1 MKETVLE
8 KARRFEEK
16 HGNQIPKEARPEF
29 HLSPYI
35 GWMNDPNGFSWYD
48 GKYHMFYQ
56 YHPYSMQWGP
66 MHWGHAVSE
75 DLLHWHHVPVAL
87 APDAPYD
94 EAGCFSGTAITM
106 PDGKQLLVYTGVHR
120 EEQEDGTTVDI
131 QKQCVAIGDGLNYEK
146 YEKNPVLTKKDL
158 PKGGRKE
165 DFRDP
170 KIFRGENGLYNML
183 AVNRDETEGGQV
195 LLYKSKDALQW
206 NYVGKVAENHNR
218 LGLMWECPDL
228 FSLGDKDI
236 LVLSAQEMLPEGLE
250 FHNGFGTFALIGSFD
265 EKTGKFTEESFQSLD
280 YGLDFYAPQSILTP
294 DGRRVM
300 IGWMQN
306 WDTVA
311 PPQSNVY
318 WAGQMSLPREL
329 TMKNGRI
336 YQNPIRELLEYR
348 SEEKVSGE
356 WELLDEELEIHGVDG
371 RLVDMTVDVEAGDLS
386 EIYHRFAIQFAKN
399 DRFYTSI
406 SFRPKES
413 VLRIDRKFSG
423 SRRGIIH
430 QRRSRV
436 EHENGK
442 IRLRLII
449 DRYSVE
455 IFVNDGEQVLTAAL
469 QTQLDADR
477 ITFVASGK
485 VKMKLCHY
493 HLKEE

>member
-1 MKETVLE
+1 MNETVLE
-8 KARRFEEK
+8 KARRYEAENGK
-16 HGNQIPKEARPEF
+16 KIPKESRPVF
-29 HLSPYI
+29 HLNPYV

-56 YHPYSMQWGP
+56 YHPYSSQWGP

-75 DLLHWHHVPVAL
+75 DLLHWHHCPAAL
-87 APDAPYD
+87 APDQPYD

-106 PDGKQLLVYTGVHR
+106 PDGKQLLVYTGVHK
-120 EEQEDGTTVDI
+120 EEKEDGTTIDI

-146 YEKNPVLTKKDL
+146 YENNPVLTVADL

-170 KIFRGENGLYNML
+170 KVFRGKNGTYYMI

-195 LLYKSKDALQW
+195 LLFQSQDALHW
-206 NYVGKVAENHNR
+206 NYVSKVAENHNR

-228 FSLGDKDI
+228 FSMEDKDV

-250 FHNGFGTFALIGSFD
+250 FHNGFGTFALIGSYN
-265 EKTGKFTEESFQSLD
+265 EKTGQFKEETIQSLD

-311 PPQSNVY
+311 PPQMNTR

-329 TMKNGRI
+329 TMKNGKI
-336 YQNPIRELLEYR
+336 YQNPVREILAYR
-348 SEEKVSGE
+348 CESPVCEERIIC
-356 WELLDEELEIHGVDG
+356 DEEIEIQGING
-371 RLVDMTVDVEAGDLS
+371 RVVDMTVDVEAENLS
-386 EIYHRFAIQFAKN
+386 DIYHRFAIQFAKN

-406 SFRPKES
+406 SFRPTES

-455 IFVNDGEQVLTAAL
+455 IFVNDGEQVLSAVM
-469 QTQLDADR
+469 QTELSADR
-477 ITFVASGK
+477 ITFVASGA
-485 VKMKLCHY
+485 VKMKVCHY